1 MHKGARVGGEEMA
14 DYKAL
19 AQRWF
24 TEVMNEGNLEVIDEI
39 CSQDFVDH
47 NPLPGTSPD
56 FAGLKDFV
64 TQVRSAF
71 PDIET
76 TAEDILVE
84 GDRLAVR
91 STIRGT
97 HKGDFMGIPAS
108 GKKVEVSNYDFVRFE
123 NDQAAE
129 HWGTIDSA
137 ALMEQIGAAPA
148 AA

>member
-1 MHKGARVGGEEMA
+1 MA

-24 TEVMNEGNLEVIDEI
+24 TEVMNEGKLEVINEI

-47 NPLPGTSPD
+47 DPLPGTSPD

-137 ALMEQIGAAPA
+137 ALMEQIGATPA

>member
-1 MHKGARVGGEEMA
+1 MA

-24 TEVMNEGNLEVIDEI
+24 TEVMNEGKLEVIDEI

-47 NPLPGTSPD
+47 DPLPGTSPD

-108 GKKVEVSNYDFVRFE
+108 GKKVEVSIYDFVRFE

-137 ALMEQIGAAPA
+137 ALMEQIGATPA

>member
-1 MHKGARVGGEEMA
+1 MA

-24 TEVMNEGNLEVIDEI
+24 TEVMNEGKLEVINEI

-47 NPLPGTSPD
+47 DPLPGTSPD

-137 ALMEQIGAAPA
+137 ALMEQISATPTAA
-148 AA
+148 

>member
-1 MHKGARVGGEEMA
+1 MA

-24 TEVMNEGNLEVIDEI
+24 TEVMNEGKLEVIDEI

-137 ALMEQIGAAPA
+137 ALMEQIGATPA

>member
-1 MHKGARVGGEEMA
+1 MA

-24 TEVMNEGNLEVIDEI
+24 TEVMNEGKLEVIDEI

-47 NPLPGTSPD
+47 DPLPGTSPD

-71 PDIET
+71 PDLET
-76 TAEDILVE
+76 TAEDILAE

-137 ALMEQIGAAPA
+137 ALMEQIGATPA

>member
-1 MHKGARVGGEEMA
+1 MA
-14 DYKAL
+14 DYKAQ

-24 TEVMNEGNLEVIDEI
+24 TEVMNEGKLEVIDEI

-137 ALMEQIGAAPA
+137 ALMEQIGATPA

>member
-1 MHKGARVGGEEMA
+1 MA

-24 TEVMNEGNLEVIDEI
+24 TEVMNEGNLEVIDEL

-137 ALMEQIGAAPA
+137 ALMEQIGATPA